1 MSSTNNDDNNNT
13 GGGGKRKRDGGNKG
27 NNYDI
32 DVQADDSFRNYMV
45 RKIDL
50 QRQQFG
56 LVLPPPP
63 PSPLPAPTHSTLQ
76 QQQQQNNSPPQTILK
91 KKKTKQLAKT
101 KDNYISRSRGVV
113 DSSDS
118 HANVQINDETA
129 DAAAASSKTDTTDT
143 NTNNNTAAAA
153 AQPEKKSV
161 RFDKHLEVEGV
172 SQILLNLQKK
182 HGTKRRR
189 ANRMKSSSYKRRRS
203 SSNSSRTSV
212 NNANGGDDPH
222 NDVTSSTSSVGVG
235 EDDDANYYCE
245 PKSVLGVLDNL
256 QKKYGMSRRRS
267 SSSSFSNS
275 SLLLSM
281 QQRTTM
287 NPFASTTTS
296 QSQPP
301 KDNDQRSYNNGEKN
315 DHQTISVL
323 ESSLGSS
330 VEEAAGFLGSSPS
343 TIDDQSV
350 TAGGGDSH
358 YLSSS
363 TTTTGILR
371 KESNYAV
378 AAAAASGGS
387 TTAPMKRRKESPRCK
402 GQSVLEGLELE
413 QSLHQE
419 SQTALSHKQNEEYG
433 LKAPV
438 EDDTTATSSLSQ
450 QKKTSS
456 CTIQTAKSNHRPDLF
471 FMGVVVLVNG
481 HTSPDATTLMRLL
494 HKHGGDLEKYE
505 TQRITHIIAEQLSV
519 AKANIYKRQKKPT
532 PICRPEWITDSVEQ
546 GKLLPF
552 GDYLL
557 EDVVDR
563 DAVGTKSVKSFFSTK
578 KPVGGDMHR
587 SKDDLNH
594 TKKSSPGDKNLASV
608 KKKSATTNESENSSS
623 SLYHRWQDTLPSAA
637 NYSLTD
643 QVRTMGN
650 DPNFLDSYFSNSRL
664 SYIGSFKQRVK
675 KKKAPTK
682 IGCRDGD
689 SPRPKVKVGT
699 ARKFVLLVD
708 MDCFFAS
715 VVLRKYPQY
724 RNKPVAV
731 GHCHVARQQQQPSEI
746 ASKSSQTNS
755 SSELSTC
762 NYIARKSG
770 VRKGMF
776 LGDAIVQCPDLV
788 VLPYDFD
795 GYEEVSS
802 IVVEQ
807 LQCYAEQYNG
817 CVEVVS
823 CDESYVE
830 LNIAP
835 DDGRSDVDEFVKT
848 LAERIRADIF
858 KKTECTASIG
868 IGANKVC
875 CF

>member
-1 MSSTNNDDNNNT
+1 MSSTNNNDDDNSDNNT

-63 PSPLPAPTHSTLQ
+63 PSPSPQ
-76 QQQQQNNSPPQTILK
+76 QLNDTPPQTILK
-91 KKKTKQLAKT
+91 KKRTTQLAKT
-101 KDNYISRSRGVV
+101 KDNDRRSRGGV

-118 HANVQINDETA
+118 HANAQINKTVA
-129 DAAAASSKTDTTDT
+129 AVAAASKTDT
-143 NTNNNTAAAA
+143 NNNNTAAA

-203 SSNSSRTSV
+203 SSSSSKSSRTFV
-212 NNANGGDDPH
+212 NNTNGGDDHPN
-222 NDVTSSTSSVGVG
+222 NDVASSTSSVGVG
-235 EDDDANYYCE
+235 EEDDDANYDYCE

-267 SSSSFSNS
+267 SSSSFSNNS
-275 SLLLSM
+275 SLSLLSM

-296 QSQPP
+296 QSPPP
-301 KDNDQRSYNNGEKN
+301 KDNDQSYNNGEKN
-315 DHQTISVL
+315 DQQTISVL

-350 TAGGGDSH
+350 TAAGGGGGSH
-358 YLSSS
+358 FLSSS
-363 TTTTGILR
+363 ATTTGILR
-371 KESNYAV
+371 KESNYA
-378 AAAAASGGS
+378 AAAAPSGGS

-413 QSLHQE
+413 QSLLHQE

-433 LKAPV
+433 LKALV
-438 EDDTTATSSLSQ
+438 EDDTTATSSSTQ
-450 QKKTSS
+450 QKQPSS

-563 DAVGTKSVKSFFSTK
+563 NVVGTKSVKSFFSTK
-578 KPVGGDMHR
+578 KKPVDGDMHR

-594 TKKSSPGDKNLASV
+594 TKKSSPGDKHLASV

-623 SLYHRWQDTLPSAA
+623 SLYHRWQDTHPSAA

-643 QVRTMGN
+643 QVRTVGN

-675 KKKAPTK
+675 KKKATTK
-682 IGCRDGD
+682 IGGCRDD
-689 SPRPKVKVGT
+689 SPRLKVKVGT

-724 RNKPVAV
+724 RDKPVAV

-868 IGANKVC
+868 IGVNKVC